1 MYRMNGVVP
10 PMITPFAQS
19 GELDL
24 EALKTLVNYLS
35 DNVHGLF
42 ICGSYGCGP
51 MMDVEERKKVTEVT
65 LAESK
70 GKVDV
75 IAHVGSTSTRTSVDL
90 TQHAVAQGVQAVA
103 AVGPYYFHHQRDSV
117 LSFYE
122 DLVKAANG
130 VPVYVYNNPGFQGYT
145 MDLSLVKGLRDVGV
159 HGIKDATFNI
169 MEHAAYHRV
178 LGDSFDIALGT
189 EAMFLSAAALGTR
202 AFIPGLGNAFPEMNV
217 QMFEEAMRK
226 DFDSCRTTQFLINQM
241 RDVMYLARSTQLA
254 VYAMLELRGIVTTY
268 PRKPFLCA
276 SEEEKTKM
284 RNALKELNVL

>member
-10 PMITPFAQS
+10 PMITPFTQS

-24 EALKTLVNYLS
+24 EGLKTLVNYLS
-35 DNVHGLF
+35 ENVHGLF

-65 LAESK
+65 LAENK

-75 IAHVGSTSTRTSVDL
+75 IAHVGSTSTRTSVEL
-90 TQHAVAQGVQAVA
+90 TKHAAAQGVQAVA

-145 MDLSLVKGLRDVGV
+145 MDLNLVKGLRDVGV

-169 MEHAAYHRV
+169 IEHAAYHRV

-226 DFDSCRTTQFLINQM
+226 DFDACRTTQFLINQM

-268 PRKPFLCA
+268 PRKPFLSA
-276 SEEEKTKM
+276 SEEEKTRM

>member
-10 PMITPFAQS
+10 PMITPFTQS

-24 EALKTLVNYLS
+24 EGLKTLVNYLS
-35 DNVHGLF
+35 EKVHGLF

-65 LAESK
+65 LAENK

-75 IAHVGSTSTRTSVDL
+75 IAHVGSTSTRTSVEL
-90 TQHAVAQGVQAVA
+90 TKHAAAQGVQAVA

-145 MDLSLVKGLRDVGV
+145 MDLNLVKGLRDVGV

-169 MEHAAYHRV
+169 IEHAAYHRV

-226 DFDSCRTTQFLINQM
+226 DFDACRTTQFLINQM

-268 PRKPFLCA
+268 PRKPFLSA
-276 SEEEKTKM
+276 SEEEKTRM